1 MLKHLQMEAVAFG
14 LKYMPLFELVN
25 FCFKELDIYMNL
37 HCEAKAQD
45 CQDYSECDC
54 VDETACG

>member
-1 MLKHLQMEAVAFG
+1 MQMEAVAFG